1 MYCTSLS
8 TPHTRCMQGCV
19 CTAVTLSLSFTLQP
33 LLFPS
38 STLLLLRFLYYSFSI
53 FKFCSLPFFT
63 LSRCPGGLSHGA
75 LGHCQR
81 LLRPSGWDP
90 GVTIP
95 YRDVSNFNEKSEP
108 LPARRGCRARRRGGT
123 AASRTAHSGTRGA
136 KPCLRRSAHLGPR
149 AARCRGCRT
158 AVQPRSEGREAR
170 PDPERASPRLAPAQ
184 GVGRRVRTPLGAGAA
199 RGVQVAPGAARR
211 AASLPRKVGPR
222 KCLCESCPRPP
233 GPGAASRPAE
243 RGGRSGS
250 GMPASLRSPEHGRAA
265 AGRPRGAG

>member
-8 TPHTRCMQGCV
+8 TPHTCCMQGRV

-123 AASRTAHSGTRGA
+123 AASRTANSGTRGA

-158 AVQPRSEGREAR
+158 AALRGEGGTAGPRAHF
-170 PDPERASPRLAPAQ
+170 ASPRP
-184 GVGRRVRTPLGAGAA
+184 GTGRGAA
-199 RGVQVAPGAARR
+199 RAHP
-211 AASLPRKVGPR
+211 PRG
-222 KCLCESCPRPP
+222 
-233 GPGAASRPAE
+233 
-243 RGGRSGS
+243 GGRSWRAGGPRRGTPS
-250 GMPASLRSPEHGRAA
+250 RVTSSQSWPEEMSLRKLPAA
-265 AGRPRGAG
+265 ARPRGCLPAR